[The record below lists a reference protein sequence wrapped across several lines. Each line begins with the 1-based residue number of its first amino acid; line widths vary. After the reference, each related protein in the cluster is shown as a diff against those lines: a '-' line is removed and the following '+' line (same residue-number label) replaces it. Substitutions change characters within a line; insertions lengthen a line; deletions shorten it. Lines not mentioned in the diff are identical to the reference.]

1 MNVETFLK
9 WKILPRLMMLVST
22 IMSWRCAEWFMALDE
37 PTASQSAF
45 VSVVMGVMTGVF
57 GIWMGHE
64 HKGDNNV
71 TSTDRSA
78 QIDVLKEDARGNWF
92 QSSWRPLIGWISG
105 LSLGINYMVAP
116 ICAGFGITIP
126 QADMSVMMPLM
137 FGMLG
142 IGGMRSYDKMKKT
155 DTKK

>member
-1 MNVETFLK
+1 MIQALIGPVTGLLDKFVEDKDQKAKLAHEIAT
-9 WKILPRLMMLVST
+9 
-22 IMSWRCAEWFMALDE
+22 MSERHAQELAL
-37 PTASQSAF
+37 
-45 VSVVMGVMTGVF
+45 
-57 GIWMGHE
+57 
-64 HKGDNNV
+64 
-71 TSTDRSA
+71 A
-78 QIDVLKEDARGNWF
+78 QIEVLKADAQGTWF

-142 IGGMRSYDKMKKT
+142 IGGMRSFDKAKKT

>member
-1 MNVETFLK
+1 MIASL
-9 WKILPRLMMLVST
+9 LPVASKLLGKFIEDKDTKNKLAHEIATM
-22 IMSWRCAEWFMALDE
+22 AEKHGQQLAL
-37 PTASQSAF
+37 
-45 VSVVMGVMTGVF
+45 
-57 GIWMGHE
+57 
-64 HKGDNNV
+64 
-71 TSTDRSA
+71 A
-78 QIDVLKEDARGNWF
+78 QIEVLKEDAKGNWF

-142 IGGMRSYDKMKKT
+142 IGGMRSFDKFKKT